1 MKLMTFVGASL
12 IALAAPALAA
22 QSATT
27 ITGSKSNSDERIDPR
42 DPDAER
48 KCAMAGGKVTSQDG
62 AMICVL
68 PDTGAPRATTLAS
81 SKSNSSERIGDTG
94 APAPL
99 AAEATTITSSK
110 SNADSRIGNT
120 GSPMPLAAEATTVDN
135 TKSNTYRI
143 DPRDPDAERKCDAQ
157 GGTLSRE
164 RDGSLVCTISAAAD

>member
-27 ITGSKSNSDERIDPR
+27 ITASKSNSSLKIDPR

-48 KCAMAGGKVTSQDG
+48 KCAMAGGKVTSQG
-62 AMICVL
+62 GEIICVL
-68 PDTGAPRATTLAS
+68 PDTGEARATSLNS
-81 SKSNSSERIGDTG
+81 DKSNSSERIGGPAAD
-94 APAPL
+94 APS
-99 AAEATTITSSK
+99 AEATTITSSK
-110 SNADSRIGNT
+110 SNSNERIGDT
-120 GSPMPLAAEATTVDN
+120 GSPMPLAAEATTINN

-143 DPRDPDAERKCDAQ
+143 DPRDPDAERKCAFQ

-164 RDGSLVCTISAAAD
+164 RDGSLVCTIAAAAD